1 MSQGSQNKRRTLS
14 EAACAGSGK
23 GIDNARVNHNGGEL
37 LVVLMVQ
44 GDRVL

>member
-14 EAACAGSGK
+14 EAACAGSGE